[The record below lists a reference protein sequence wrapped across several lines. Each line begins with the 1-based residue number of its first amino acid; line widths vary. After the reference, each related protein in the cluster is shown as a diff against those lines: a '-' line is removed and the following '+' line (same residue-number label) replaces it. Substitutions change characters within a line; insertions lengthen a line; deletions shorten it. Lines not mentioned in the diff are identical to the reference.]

1 MENSQG
7 FITLPSNTYSKF
19 FTVLRRTIMNSEGKK
34 HEESITK
41 EGEALSEK
49 GER

>member
-1 MENSQG
+1 MEKSQG
-7 FITLPSNTYSKF
+7 LVTHTPSFSLAWEGHSK
-19 FTVLRRTIMNSEGKK
+19 GKK

-49 GER
+49 GKG